1 MKLSSDSIDRI
12 VSLFETVELG
22 DPRRAERLENTLR
35 RLAESP
41 RSTIPEAM
49 GSEAELEGA
58 YRFFRSRHVTM
69 EALTAAHA
77 DATAKRASE
86 VGRVIA
92 IHDTTTCEF
101 AHADAAEIGY
111 LSTGKAGF
119 MAHYS
124 LIVADD
130 GSRRPL
136 GVANT
141 EVISRDRPP
150 ARPSKTGRK
159 LRNKNGVES
168 AKNPDRESLR
178 WSRGFIRTSEQL
190 AGCTV
195 IHVADREGDSY
206 ELFSAAVERQL
217 RFVIRCRVPD
227 RRAMSKDAGSRTVR
241 DIAEA
246 SEGLFTREVEL
257 STRKARPEPRARKNH
272 PPRTSRTATLSFSA
286 TTVEI
291 MRPRSLPSSPETLTL
306 NMVRV
311 FEQET
316 PDGEQPI
323 EWLLFTTE
331 PVSTQAEVEA
341 VVDIYRARWLIE
353 ECNKA
358 IKTGC
363 RYEERHFESR
373 QALLNLLAL
382 TLPIACEL
390 LWLRS
395 CARSQPNM
403 PARRVLTQTQLQIL
417 QALGSYKLPVNST
430 AQPDAIGPS
439 PPLVTAYRKAM
450 ASRGGS
456 CFIAAWPSSSHTRT
470 AGSRGK
476 TPRDFRS
483 VVSRDRSRCRWQS
496 ARNHFG
502 AEESVVGSLTAASRS
517 GMSWRS
523 CHEKRRIRSSAPFI
537 ASRTMPTTIAGTTIA
552 MRALT

>member
-1 MKLSSDSIDRI
+1 MKVPSDSVDRI
-12 VSLFETVELG
+12 VSAFDTVDLG
-22 DPRRAERLENTLR
+22 DPRRAERLESTLR

-41 RSTIPEAM
+41 RLTIPDAM
-49 GSEAELEGA
+49 ASEAELEGA
-58 YRFFRSRHVTM
+58 YRFFRSPHVTL
-69 EALTAAHA
+69 EALTLAHA
-77 DATAKRASE
+77 EATAARARK
-86 VGRVIA
+86 VGRVLA

-101 AHADAAEIGY
+101 AHADPLDVGY

-141 EVISRDRPP
+141 EVIFRERPP
-150 ARPSKTGRK
+150 ARPSKNGRK

-178 WSRGFIRTSEQL
+178 WSRGFTRTNENL
-190 AGCTV
+190 EGCSV

-206 ELFSAAVERQL
+206 ELLGTAIERKQ
-217 RFVIRCRVPD
+217 RFVVRCRVPD
-227 RRAMSKDAGSRTVR
+227 RRASSKEAGTSTVR
-241 DIAEA
+241 AIAEA
-246 SEGLFTREVEL
+246 SEGLFKREVPV
-257 STRKARPEPRARKNH
+257 STRQARPEPRARRSH
-272 PPRTSRTATLSFSA
+272 PPRAARRATLSFSA
-286 TTVEI
+286 TPIEI
-291 MRPRSLPSSPETLTL
+291 VKPRYLDSLPEMLSI

-311 FEQET
+311 YEQHT

-331 PVSTQAEVEA
+331 PVATQVQVEA

-363 RYEERHFESR
+363 RYEERQFEGR

-395 CARSQPNM
+395 CCRTQPNM
-403 PARRVLTQTQLQIL
+403 PANGVLTRTQLQIL
-417 QALGSYKLPVNST
+417 SVLGSYKLPASPT
-430 AQPDAIGPS
+430 ARDA
-439 PPLVTAYRKAM
+439 LRAVAAL
-450 ASRGGS
+450 GG
-456 CFIAAWPSSSHTRT
+456 H
-470 AGSRGK
+470 
-476 TPRDFRS
+476 
-483 VVSRDRSRCRWQS
+483 
-496 ARNHFG
+496 
-502 AEESVVGSLTAASRS
+502 
-517 GMSWRS
+517 
-523 CHEKRRIRSSAPFI
+523 IRSNGEPGWLVLHRGLTKLLAYEEGWLARESALGLSI
-537 ASRTMPTTIAGTTIA
+537 SR
-552 MRALT
+552 